1 MKLSVIVPVY
11 NEQNTVEK
19 IIKKIKTLKKINK
32 QIIIVD
38 DGSSD
43 NTKDILKRKLLK
55 NVDKIIFHKN
65 NFGKGAAIRSGQK
78 FIKGDVVI
86 IQDADLEYDPKD
98 YYRLLK
104 PFRNKRV
111 KVVYGSRVLKK
122 KKYKLT
128 ENFWVNF
135 RVFANQVLT
144 MYSNILNSQNLTD
157 AHTCYK
163 VFRAD
168 LFRSIKLQENDF
180 AFCPEVTTKIS
191 NQKIEILEV
200 PISYTG
206 RTYKEGKKI
215 NLIDGIKALAVIIK
229 YKFYFN

>member
-122 KKYKLT
+122 K
-128 ENFWVNF
+128 
-135 RVFANQVLT
+135 
-144 MYSNILNSQNLTD
+144 NIN
-157 AHTCYK
+157 
-163 VFRAD
+163 
-168 LFRSIKLQENDF
+168 
-180 AFCPEVTTKIS
+180 
-191 NQKIEILEV
+191 
-200 PISYTG
+200 
-206 RTYKEGKKI
+206 
-215 NLIDGIKALAVIIK
+215 
-229 YKFYFN
+229 